1 MLSVIGPSPSE
12 SAQEHANRHGRLSAG
27 HPAGPA
33 GDNSCFQLP
42 VADANCKKELA
53 SNGIQNGGYP
63 IQPAD
68 HEGE

>member
-12 SAQEHANRHGRLSAG
+12 SAQERANRDGRLSAV

-33 GDNSCFQLP
+33 GDNSCCQLP
-42 VADANCKKELA
+42 VA
-53 SNGIQNGGYP
+53 NGIQNGGYP